1 MNQTSKPNVLLLFTD
16 DQRFN
21 TIHALNNDEIHT
33 PVIDCLVR
41 DGLSF
46 ENAYIMGGTCE
57 AVCMPSRAMLHTGRS
72 LFSLRNSGAE
82 IPTEH
87 VLLGEHFR
95 KQGYKT
101 FGTGKW
107 HNGIDSYVR
116 SFADGGEIFFG
127 GMDDHWN
134 VPACDFSPT
143 GRYPQAR
150 PRMWNPGTGAC
161 KEIEQSYDH
170 IVRGKHSTELF
181 SDEAI
186 RFLLKHDTSVPFFMY
201 VSFMAPHDPRTM
213 PQRFLSQYNPHE
225 ISLPENF
232 MEVHPF
238 DNGEMHVR
246 DEQLSDTPR
255 APAEIRRHLAEYY
268 AMITHLDYEI
278 GRVLDA
284 LKAAGQYDKTIVV
297 LAGDNGL
304 ALGSHGLMGKQNN
317 YDHSVHVPL
326 ILSGPG
332 IPTNEK
338 RNSLCYLLDVFPT
351 LCELCGLSIPNTVE
365 GKSLVPCLTGGGNT
379 HRSALL
385 FAYRHLQRSVLIEDG
400 WKLIEYFVGKKRRT
414 QLFDRSNDPLEM
426 RDLFSSA
433 GNGERITA
441 LRTLLRDLR
450 NRYSDP
456 LDIEL

>member
-1 MNQTSKPNVLLLFTD
+1 
-16 DQRFN
+16 
-21 TIHALNNDEIHT
+21 
-33 PVIDCLVR
+33 
-41 DGLSF
+41 
-46 ENAYIMGGTCE
+46 
-57 AVCMPSRAMLHTGRS
+57 
-72 LFSLRNSGAE
+72 
-82 IPTEH
+82 
-87 VLLGEHFR
+87 
-95 KQGYKT
+95 
-101 FGTGKW
+101 
-107 HNGIDSYVR
+107 
-116 SFADGGEIFFG
+116 
-127 GMDDHWN
+127 
-134 VPACDFSPT
+134 
-143 GRYPQAR
+143 
-150 PRMWNPGTGAC
+150 
-161 KEIEQSYDH
+161 
-170 IVRGKHSTELF
+170 
-181 SDEAI
+181 
-186 RFLLKHDTSVPFFMY
+186 
-201 VSFMAPHDPRTM
+201 
-213 PQRFLSQYNPHE
+213 
-225 ISLPENF
+225 

-400 WKLIEYFVGKKRRT
+400 WKLIEYFVGNKRRT